1 MFSKVSF
8 SKKYYIIYKVYIC
21 IYIILY
27 FDNNVIKNK
36 EIQSVQQFLSDEHDV
51 KSYINFLI

>member
-8 SKKYYIIYKVYIC
+8 SEKYYIIYNILC

>member
-8 SKKYYIIYKVYIC
+8 SEKYYIIYKVYIC